1 MQSINLIKIIRFH
14 IVVGG
19 LLAFLMGVLIALLHE
34 STFDIAKII
43 LAYGVVFFGDLS
55 THFSNDYYDVEID
68 KHIKTKKSFSGRKIL
83 VNYPDLQKKAKIIS
97 QILLML
103 SSLLAIISVIFF
115 DVPIMLLFIALLVDL
130 FGWYY
135 SAPPIRLS
143 QRGLG
148 EITVAFATGF
158 AIPSIGYL
166 SVRNQLDS
174 FWLFLTI
181 PFMLYGFT
189 LSLNLEAPDIIT
201 DKNHGKTNLATKMN
215 SKIISKITVGITSV
229 STLVFLIY
237 NYIFTILVIDLR
249 VLIVLSTLPLILALS
264 VVFRAVYEKDTRANN
279 ALNIYSL
286 ILFNILS
293 ILYLFLTLFSAA

>member
-1 MQSINLIKIIRFH
+1 MQSINLFKIIRFH

-19 LLAFLMGVLIALLHE
+19 LLAFLVGVLIALLQA
-34 STFDIAKII
+34 STFNLVKIV
-43 LAYGVVFFGDLS
+43 LAYGVVFLGDLS

-83 VNYPDLQKKAKIIS
+83 VAYPDLQKKAKKIS

-103 SSLLAIISVIFF
+103 SILLALISVIFF
-115 DVPIMLLFIALLVDL
+115 GAPIMLLFIALIVDL
-130 FGWYY
+130 LGWYY

-158 AIPSIGYL
+158 AIPSIAYL

-181 PFMLYGFT
+181 PFMLYGFV
-189 LSLNLEAPDIIT
+189 LSLNLEAPDIMT
-201 DKNHGKTNLATKMN
+201 DRKQGKTNLATKMS
-215 SKIISKITVGITSV
+215 SKIISYVTIGITSI
-229 STLVFLIY
+229 SALIFLIY
-237 NYIFTILVIDLR
+237 NYIFTNLVIDLG
-249 VLIVLSTLPLILALS
+249 VFIALSTLPIILALL
-264 VVFRAVYEKDTRANN
+264 VVLRAHNKDTRPNN
-279 ALNIYSL
+279 TLNIYSL

-293 ILYLFLTLFSAA
+293 IVYLFFTLFSAS